1 MTRFLCHERSQ
12 HTDVLASGYVLD
24 GVINVETIEVSPK
37 GVGLCTSFFD
47 RLVEKAR
54 RGKCSGVRVFDAG
67 EAVTKIVVNLGFERE
82 IGDDWRLLF

>member
-1 MTRFLCHERSQ
+1 MTRFLCRERSQ

-24 GVINVETIEVSPK
+24 GIINVETVEVSPR
-37 GVGLCTSFFD
+37 GEGLCTSFLG

-67 EAVTKIVVNLGFERE
+67 EAVTKIVVKLGFERE